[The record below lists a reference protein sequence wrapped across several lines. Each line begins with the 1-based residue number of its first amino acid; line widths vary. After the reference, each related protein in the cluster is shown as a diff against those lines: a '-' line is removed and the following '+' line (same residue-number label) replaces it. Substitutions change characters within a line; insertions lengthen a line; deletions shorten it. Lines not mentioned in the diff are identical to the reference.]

1 MFKDPIV
8 EEVRA
13 ARQRHSARHH
23 HDLDAIVADLRIRQR
38 RMGRPVVSLAPKKP
52 VGLPERKV

>member
-13 ARQRHSARHH
+13 ARQRHSARFN
-23 HDLDAIVADLRIRQR
+23 HDLKAIVADLKKKQEHLD
-38 RMGRPVVSLAPKKP
+38 RPVVSLAPKRP
-52 VGLPERKV
+52 LRMAS

>member
-13 ARQRHSARHH
+13 ARQRHSARFNY
-23 HDLDAIVADLRIRQR
+23 DLEAIVADLKDKQQHLD
-38 RMGRPVVSLAPKKP
+38 RPVVSLSPKRA
-52 VGLPERKV
+52 VRKAS